1 MSIRR
6 VTLIVLDSV
15 GIGAMPDASDFGDV
29 GAHTLKHVA
38 EAMGGLKL
46 PMLESL
52 GLGRIDAIPGLAA
65 ISRPGA
71 YYGKMAE
78 LSKAKDTTTG
88 HWEMAG
94 VITEDPFR
102 TYPQGFPP
110 TLIGEFEK
118 AIGRRIL
125 GNVAAS
131 GTAILEELGS
141 EHLKTGYPI
150 VYTSAD
156 SVFQVAA
163 HEGTIPVAE
172 LHRYCEIARG
182 LCDSYRV
189 GRVIAR
195 PFIGGPG
202 DFTRTLHRRDY
213 AAPPPGATLLEKLEA
228 AKIPVVGIGKI
239 GDIFSERGIAR
250 SYHTQSNAAGM
261 DQLEISLK
269 EEKRGL
275 IFVNLVDFDMLFG
288 HRRDPQGYAKAL
300 EEFDRRL
307 GRLLPSLGEGD
318 LLMISA
324 DHGCDPT
331 FLKTTDHTR
340 EYVPLLAYAPAGC
353 DGKSL
358 GIRSSFADAGATAAE
373 ALGVVP
379 EFGKS
384 FFSEME
390 IS

>member
-1 MSIRR
+1 M
-6 VTLIVLDSV
+6 IVLDSV
-15 GIGAMPDASDFGDV
+15 GIGAMPDAAAFGDA
-29 GAHTLKHVA
+29 GAHTLKHTA

-46 PMLESL
+46 PTLESL

-65 ISRPGA
+65 TSRPGA
-71 YYGKMAE
+71 FYGKMAE

-94 VITEDPFR
+94 VVTTDPFK

-110 TLIGEFEK
+110 ELIDEFEK
-118 AIGRRIL
+118 AIGRRTL

-131 GTAILEELGS
+131 GTTILDDLGA
-141 EHLKTGYPI
+141 EHLKSGSPI

-163 HEGTIPVAE
+163 HEDAIPVAE

-182 LCDSYRV
+182 LCDRYGV

-195 PFIGGPG
+195 PFVGSPG
-202 DFTRTLHRRDY
+202 NWTRTLHRRDY
-213 AAPPPGATLLEKLEA
+213 AAPPPERTVLEELTEA
-228 AKIPVVGIGKI
+228 GIPVVGIGKI
-239 GDIFSERGIAR
+239 GDIFSERGIVR
-250 SYHTQSNAAGM
+250 SFHTQSNAEGM
-261 DQLEISLK
+261 DQLEVSLR
-269 EEKRGL
+269 EEDHGL
-275 IFVNLVDFDMLFG
+275 LFVNLVDFDMLYG
-288 HRRDPQGYAKAL
+288 HRRDAKGYAKAL
-300 EEFDRRL
+300 EEFDGRL
-307 GRLLPSLGEGD
+307 GVILGRFGEGD

-340 EYVPLLAYAPAGC
+340 EYVPLLAYAPGSRG
-353 DGKSL
+353 GKSL

-373 ALGVVP
+373 ALGLTP
-379 EFGKS
+379 SFGNS
-384 FFSEME
+384 FFAELE
-390 IS
+390 IP

>member
-1 MSIRR
+1 MFQR

-15 GIGAMPDASDFGDV
+15 GIGAMPDAAEFGDA

-46 PMLESL
+46 PLLESL
-52 GLGRIDAIPGLAA
+52 GLGCIESIPGLRAQA
-65 ISRPGA
+65 RPGA
-71 YYGKMAE
+71 FYGKMAE

-94 VITEDPFR
+94 VITEEPFK

-110 TLIGEFEK
+110 ELIGDFEK
-118 AIGRRIL
+118 AIGRAIL

-131 GTAILEELGS
+131 GTAILEHLGP
-141 EHLKTGYPI
+141 EHLKTGKPI

-163 HEGTIPVAE
+163 HEEAIPVAE
-172 LHRYCEIARG
+172 LHRYCEIARR
-182 LCDSYRV
+182 LCDSYGV

-195 PFIGGPG
+195 PFVGAPG
-202 DFTRTLHRRDY
+202 QFKRTLQRRDY
-213 AAPPPGATLLEKLEA
+213 AALPPGVTILEKLAERGV
-228 AKIPVVGIGKI
+228 PVVGIGKI
-239 GDIFSERGIAR
+239 GDIFSERGLAR
-250 SYHTQSNAAGM
+250 SYHTQSNAKGM
-261 DQLEISLK
+261 EQLERSLA
-269 EEKRGL
+269 EEEGGL
-275 IFVNLVDFDMLFG
+275 IFVNLVDFDMLYG

-300 EEFDRRL
+300 ENFDA
-307 GRLLPSLGEGD
+307 GLGEFLPRFGKRD

-340 EYVPLLAYAPAGC
+340 EYVPLLAFAPASLG
-353 DGKSL
+353 GKSL

-373 ALGVVP
+373 ALGMSP
-379 EFGKS
+379 DFGQS
-384 FFSEME
+384 FLSDLE
-390 IS
+390 IP

>member
-1 MSIRR
+1 MLKR

-15 GIGAMPDASDFGDV
+15 GIGAMPDAADFGDA

-46 PMLESL
+46 PILESL
-52 GLGRIDAIPGLAA
+52 GLGRVEAIPGLAA
-65 ISRPGA
+65 TSRLGA

-94 VITEDPFR
+94 VVTADPFK

-110 TLIGEFEK
+110 ELIRDFEK
-118 AIGRRIL
+118 AIGRRTL

-131 GTAILEELGS
+131 GTAILEELGP
-141 EHLKTGYPI
+141 EHLKTGHPI

-163 HEGTIPVAE
+163 HEEAIPVAE
-172 LHRYCEIARG
+172 LHRYCEIARR
-182 LCDSYRV
+182 LCDLYRV

-195 PFIGGPG
+195 PFIGEPG
-202 DFTRTLHRRDY
+202 KFTRTLHRRDY
-213 AAPPPGATLLEKLEA
+213 AAPPPGATILEKLNA
-228 AKIPVVGIGKI
+228 AQVPVVGVGKI
-239 GDIFSERGIAR
+239 GDIFSERGIVR

-261 DQLEISLK
+261 DQLEASLG
-269 EEKRGL
+269 EEERGL
-275 IFVNLVDFDMLFG
+275 IFVNLVDFDMLYG
-288 HRRDPQGYAKAL
+288 HRRDPQGYARAL

-307 GRLLPSLGEGD
+307 GELLPRFDAGD

-331 FLKTTDHTR
+331 FFKTTDHTR
-340 EYVPLLAYAPAGC
+340 EYVPLLAYAPASRG
-353 DGKSL
+353 GKSL

-373 ALGVVP
+373 ALGAAP
-379 EFGKS
+379 DFGKS
-384 FFSEME
+384 FLAEME